1 MQNMEKAANIQMQ
14 IRQNNNELTDFLQ
27 DLNRWEEKIKHD
39 DEELR
44 ISRRID
50 EKVHIYYFINKI
62 GFPSFLLGGGTNLS
76 HFLGK
81 EI

>member
-1 MQNMEKAANIQMQ
+1 MEQAANIQMQ
-14 IRQNNNELTDFLQ
+14 IRENTNELTDFLQ

-50 EKVHIYYFINKI
+50 EQVHFHLHLSVKDNYEFSKGQLIFYMFCWK
-62 GFPSFLLGGGTNLS
+62 SFNTV
-76 HFLGK
+76 
-81 EI
+81 